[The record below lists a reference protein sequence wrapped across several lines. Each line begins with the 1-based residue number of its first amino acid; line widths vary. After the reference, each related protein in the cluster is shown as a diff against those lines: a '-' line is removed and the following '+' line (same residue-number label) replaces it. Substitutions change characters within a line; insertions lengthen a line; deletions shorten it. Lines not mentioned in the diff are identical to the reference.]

1 MRENSMLQMP
11 VCHYIHTLVVFFCVW
26 DVITQESLPSSKFQN
41 SYNLNISH
49 LDIPKHA
56 REPRGSW

>member
-1 MRENSMLQMP
+1 MLQMP